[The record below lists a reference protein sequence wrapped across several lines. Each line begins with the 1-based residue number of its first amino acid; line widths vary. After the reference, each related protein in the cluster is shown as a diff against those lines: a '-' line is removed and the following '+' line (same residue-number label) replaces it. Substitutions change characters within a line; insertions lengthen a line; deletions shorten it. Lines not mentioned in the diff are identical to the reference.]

1 MSRGRHVALLRGVN
15 IGKAK
20 RVAMAD
26 LRAMLED
33 LGYANVR
40 TLLNSGN
47 VVFDGGR
54 TAPAR
59 LAAGIEKAMVT
70 TLGVSARV
78 FVLTATDLAVVVR
91 ENALGRVAR
100 DPSRLAVAFYSGP
113 TDRSRLAP
121 LARRQ
126 WKPDALALGSRAAY
140 MWCPGGFLKSRLPAE
155 VGAVLK
161 DATTSRNWATVQ
173 KLHALATV
181 PDGQRPA
188 SPFTAPSRK

>member
-1 MSRGRHVALLRGVN
+1 MPEPARRSSQRHVALLRGIN

-26 LRAMLED
+26 LRAMLEE

-47 VVFDGGR
+47 VVFDAGR
-54 TAPAR
+54 ATPAR
-59 LAAGIEKAMVT
+59 LADRIEKAMAA

-78 FVLTATDLAVVVR
+78 FVLTASDLEVVVR
-91 ENALGRVAR
+91 ENTLGKVAR
-100 DPSRLAVAFYSGP
+100 DPSRLAVSFYASP

-126 WKPDALALGSRAAY
+126 WKPEALALGSRAAY
-140 MWCPGGFLKSRLPAE
+140 MWLPGGFLKSRLQAE
-155 VGAVLK
+155 VGAVLQ
-161 DATTSRNWATVQ
+161 DATTARNWATVQ
-173 KLHALATV
+173 KLHALAK
-181 PDGQRPA
+181 
-188 SPFTAPSRK
+188 APHA